1 MKRLVRN
8 SRVKDFG
15 IFVRRSALFFLV
27 LAITFSLFE
36 PGISK
41 VLAESN
47 ANKTFNPNYQLA
59 PLPSEKPADKRTI
72 TAGGVGGKLL
82 GAVANRTGGVY
93 IARQGAR
100 AYVGQSG
107 NIGKRMTQHVAGQKL
122 SPYAAKNSW
131 RIPVVSSQRVR
142 MTYESLIYKALGG
155 KRMPWVANK
164 QVPLKIS
171 KWRFR

>member
-1 MKRLVRN
+1 MIKNIKEGHRVKRLVRN

-72 TAGGVGGKLL
+72 TADDVGVNQELARPKVDNPKGHKSEETSKRTAFSSTYINNDGTRSLQWTPYQQNYKKDGKW
-82 GAVANRTGGVY
+82 
-93 IARQGAR
+93 
-100 AYVGQSG
+100 
-107 NIGKRMTQHVAGQKL
+107 QKL
-122 SPYAAKNSW
+122 SDK
-131 RIPVVSSQRVR
+131 
-142 MTYESLIYKALGG
+142 L
-155 KRMPWVANK
+155 
-164 QVPLKIS
+164 
-171 KWRFR
+171 